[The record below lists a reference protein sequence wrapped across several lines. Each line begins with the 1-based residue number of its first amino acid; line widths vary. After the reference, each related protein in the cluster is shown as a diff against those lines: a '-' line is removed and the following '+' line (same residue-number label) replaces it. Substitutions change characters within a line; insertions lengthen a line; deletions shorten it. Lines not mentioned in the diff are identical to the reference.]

1 MYSNYFMGG
10 GGQFFYNSYY
20 VICQKTYNIYKK
32 KASMKVYP

>member
-10 GGQFFYNSYY
+10 GRNFFINSYY

-32 KASMKVYP
+32 SKHESPP